1 MAMRI
6 TTSMTMNTYRYNLM
20 GSNVRVNDAMNK
32 MLTKRNFT
40 SYAEDPAAAAHAW
53 RIRRAFTKNNAY
65 IANNSDTFSR
75 YRIAYAAMDK
85 IKTDLANNDGL
96 KDAVLGNSDPLAAG
110 RYALG
115 SVVYNGA
122 ESVIQAINGAKYG
135 DHFVF
140 AGKDGLK
147 VPYSWSEDGKTLY
160 YRGVNVDAGGVP
172 VPKAEEMQEFTDAL
186 NTPMPPLGP
195 AETQEEYDARTENWN
210 AWKDYYS
217 HATNTKPEGEPP
229 AELKDA
235 LDGAL
240 KDIKDDPNTSDEE
253 KKVAQGWYDYYTHA
267 TNEKPDDPVPLWV
280 KTGDKDQYGY
290 PTEETIKARQA
301 AIDADATL
309 TPEQRTAMKAKDQ
322 EWLTYLKD
330 QSDLNRLKEMDD
342 EQTNVDLGLGLQE
355 DENGDVING
364 SVFNMALPGLRMLG
378 GYGVDE
384 DGDPRNLATLMKKY
398 AAVLERADPETGQ
411 WSGADRAEA
420 DRLLN
425 KINKTNNNVIKSYS
439 DDVAAS
445 AEFLETNGERLKDQG
460 YALNQERAA
469 IEDIDPADAI
479 SAFMY
484 DYTCYNAALKV
495 GTQILSQSLIDYM
508 N

>member
-32 MLTKRNFT
+32 MLTKRNFN
-40 SYAEDPAAAAHAW
+40 SYSEDPAAAAHAW

-96 KDAVLGNSDPLAAG
+96 KDAVLGNSDPLASG

-140 AGKDGLK
+140 AGKDGLN

-172 VPKAEEMQEFTDAL
+172 VPKAEEIPAFTQGLQTAL
-186 NTPMPPLGP
+186 NTV
-195 AETQEEYDARTENWN
+195 QN
-210 AWKDYYS
+210 ANGATDEDKANAQAWYDYYT
-217 HATNTKPEGEPP
+217 HKTDTKPEGTEPP
-229 AELKDA
+229 EFKVALDNA
-235 LDGAL
+235 LDG
-240 KDIKDDPNTSDEE
+240 IKNDPDATDDE
-253 KKVAQGWYDYYTHA
+253 KAVAQGWYDYYTHA
-267 TNEKPDDPVPLWV
+267 SEEIPDDAMPLWL
-280 KTGDKDQYGY
+280 KTGEKDQYGY

-309 TPEQRTAMKAKDQ
+309 TQDEKTAMKAKDQ

-330 QSDLNRLKEMDD
+330 QSDLNRLKEMDE

-355 DENGDVING
+355 DENGEIVNG

-411 WSGADRAEA
+411 WSEEDRAEA

-445 AEFLETNGERLKDQG
+445 AEFLETNGERLEDQG

-469 IEDIDPADAI
+469 IEDINPADAI
-479 SAFMY
+479 SAFLY

>member
-1 MAMRI
+1 M
-6 TTSMTMNTYRYNLM
+6 
-20 GSNVRVNDAMNK
+20 
-32 MLTKRNFT
+32 
-40 SYAEDPAAAAHAW
+40 
-53 RIRRAFTKNNAY
+53 
-65 IANNSDTFSR
+65 
-75 YRIAYAAMDK
+75 
-85 IKTDLANNDGL
+85 
-96 KDAVLGNSDPLAAG
+96 
-110 RYALG
+110 
-115 SVVYNGA
+115 
-122 ESVIQAINGAKYG
+122 
-135 DHFVF
+135 
-140 AGKDGLK
+140 
-147 VPYSWSEDGKTLY
+147 
-160 YRGVNVDAGGVP
+160 NVDAGGVP
-172 VPKAEEMQEFTDAL
+172 VPKAEEMPGFTNAL
-186 NTPMPPLGP
+186 NTAIP
-195 AETQEEYDARTENWN
+195 AQGATETQAEYDARVENWN

-217 HATNTKPEGEPP
+217 HETDTQPEGAPP
-229 AELKDA
+229 AELKKALDDA
-235 LDGAL
+235 LADVEQNGTA
-240 KDIKDDPNTSDEE
+240 EE
-253 KKVAQGWYDYYTHA
+253 KEVAKGWHDYYTHA
-267 TNEKPDDPVPLWV
+267 SEEIPDDPMPLWL
-280 KTGDKDQYGY
+280 KTGEKDQYGY

-301 AIDADATL
+301 AIDADVTL
-309 TPEQRTAMKAKDQ
+309 TQDEKTAMKAKDQ

-330 QSDLNRLKEMDD
+330 QSDLNRLKEMDE

-355 DENGDVING
+355 DENGEIVNG

-411 WSGADRAEA
+411 WSEEDRAEA

-445 AEFLETNGERLKDQG
+445 AEFLETNGERLEDQG

-469 IEDIDPADAI
+469 IEDINPADAI
-479 SAFMY
+479 SAFLY

>member
-32 MLTKRNFT
+32 VLTKRNFN
-40 SYAEDPAAAAHAW
+40 SYSEDPAAAAHAW

-96 KDAVLGNSDPLAAG
+96 KDAVLGNSDPLASG

-140 AGKDGLK
+140 AGKDGLN

-172 VPKAEEMQEFTDAL
+172 VPKAEEMPGFTAGLSNALNALKNDPAATPESIANAEAWYDYYTHKTDA
-186 NTPMPPLGP
+186 
-195 AETQEEYDARTENWN
+195 
-210 AWKDYYS
+210 
-217 HATNTKPEGEPP
+217 KPEGTEPP
-229 AELKDA
+229 EFKGA
-235 LDGAL
+235 LDTMIATVN
-240 KDIKDDPNTSDEE
+240 KDPNATADE
-253 KKVAQGWYDYYTHA
+253 KKIAQGWYNYYTHA
-267 TNEKPDDPVPLWV
+267 TNEKPDDAMPLWL
-280 KTGDKDQYGY
+280 KTGEKDQYGY
-290 PTEETIKARQA
+290 PTEETINAQQKP
-301 AIDADATL
+301 L
-309 TPEQRTAMKAKDQ
+309 SEKDQ

-355 DENGDVING
+355 DENGEIVNG

-411 WSGADRAEA
+411 WSEEDRAEA

-445 AEFLETNGERLKDQG
+445 AEFLETNGERLEDQG

-469 IEDIDPADAI
+469 IEDINPADAI
-479 SAFMY
+479 SAFLY

>member
-32 MLTKRNFT
+32 VLTKRNFN
-40 SYAEDPAAAAHAW
+40 SYSEDPAAAAHAW

-96 KDAVLGNSDPLAAG
+96 KDAVLGNSDPLASG

-140 AGKDGLK
+140 AGKDGLN
-147 VPYSWSEDGKTLY
+147 VPYSWSDDGKTLY

-172 VPKAEEMQEFTDAL
+172 VPKAEEMPGFTAGLDKALSDAKTAAT
-186 NTPMPPLGP
+186 TPEGK
-195 AETQEEYDARTENWN
+195 QN
-210 AWKDYYS
+210 AQDWYDYYT
-217 HATNTKPEGEPP
+217 HKTDTKPEGAEPP
-229 AELKDA
+229 EFKGS
-235 LDGAL
+235 LDTMIATVN
-240 KDIKDDPNTSDEE
+240 KDPNATADE
-253 KKVAQGWYDYYTHA
+253 KKIAQGWYNYYTHA
-267 TNEKPDDPVPLWV
+267 TNEKPDDAMPLWL
-280 KTGDKDQYGY
+280 KTGEKDQYGY
-290 PTEETIKARQA
+290 PTEETINAQPKP
-301 AIDADATL
+301 L
-309 TPEQRTAMKAKDQ
+309 SEKDQ

-330 QSDLNRLKEMDD
+330 QSDLNRLKEMDE

-355 DENGDVING
+355 DENGEIVNG

-411 WSGADRAEA
+411 WSEEDRAEA

-445 AEFLETNGERLKDQG
+445 AEFLETNGERLEDQG

-469 IEDIDPADAI
+469 IEDINPADAI
-479 SAFMY
+479 SAFLY

>member
-32 MLTKRNFT
+32 VLTKRNFN
-40 SYAEDPAAAAHAW
+40 SYSEDPAAAAHAW

-96 KDAVLGNSDPLAAG
+96 KDAVLGNSDPLASG

-140 AGKDGLK
+140 AGKDGLN
-147 VPYSWSEDGKTLY
+147 VPYSWSDDGKTLY

-172 VPKAEEMQEFTDAL
+172 VPKAEEMPGFTAGLSGVLSGLQSAAGATVEDKA
-186 NTPMPPLGP
+186 
-195 AETQEEYDARTENWN
+195 N
-210 AWKDYYS
+210 AQAWYDYYTHKTS
-217 HATNTKPEGEPP
+217 TKPEGTEPP
-229 AELKDA
+229 EFKAA
-235 LDGAL
+235 LDKAL
-240 KDIKDDPNTSDEE
+240 GDIKADPNMSADEKE
-253 KKVAQGWYDYYTHA
+253 VAQGWYDYYTHA
-267 TNEKPDDPVPLWV
+267 TNEEPDDAMPLWL
-280 KTGDKDQYGY
+280 KTGEKDQYGY
-290 PTEETIKARQA
+290 PTEETIKARQD
-301 AIDADATL
+301 AIDADPAL
-309 TPEQRTAMKAKDQ
+309 TQDEKTAMKAKDE

-330 QSDLNRLKEMDD
+330 QSDLNRLKEMDE

-355 DENGDVING
+355 DENGEIVNG

-411 WSGADRAEA
+411 WSEEDRAEA

-445 AEFLETNGERLKDQG
+445 AEFLETNGERLEDQG

-469 IEDIDPADAI
+469 IEDINPADAI
-479 SAFMY
+479 SAFLY

>member
-32 MLTKRNFT
+32 VLTKRNFN
-40 SYAEDPAAAAHAW
+40 SYSEDPAAAAHAW

-96 KDAVLGNSDPLAAG
+96 KDAVLGNSDPLASG

-140 AGKDGLK
+140 AGKDGLN
-147 VPYSWSEDGKTLY
+147 VPYSWSDDGKTLY

-172 VPKAEEMQEFTDAL
+172 VPKAEAPAGMVAALTKTAEPTQNPGETDADFAARL
-186 NTPMPPLGP
+186 
-195 AETQEEYDARTENWN
+195 EEWNNEN

-217 HATNTKPEGEPP
+217 HATNTKPEGTPP
-229 AELKDA
+229 KALTDELDKLKFANPQTDAEK
-235 LDGAL
+235 
-240 KDIKDDPNTSDEE
+240 IS
-253 KKVAQGWYDYYTHA
+253 QGWYDYYTHA
-267 TNEKPDDPVPLWV
+267 SEEIPDDAMPLWL
-280 KTGDKDQYGY
+280 KTGEKDQYGY
-290 PTEETIKARQA
+290 PTQETI
-301 AIDADATL
+301 DAHGKL
-309 TPEQRTAMKAKDQ
+309 SAKDE

-330 QSDLNRLKEMDD
+330 QSDLNRLKEMDE

-355 DENGDVING
+355 DENGEIVNG

-411 WSGADRAEA
+411 WSEADRAEA

-445 AEFLETNGERLKDQG
+445 AEFLETNGERLEDQG

-469 IEDIDPADAI
+469 IEDINPADAI
-479 SAFMY
+479 SAFLY

>member
-32 MLTKRNFT
+32 VLTKRNFN

-96 KDAVLGNSDPLAAG
+96 KDAVLGNNDPLAAG

-172 VPKAEEMQEFTDAL
+172 VPKAEEMPGFTVGLSNAL
-186 NTPMPPLGP
+186 DDLKNAPGATDEDIAN
-195 AETQEEYDARTENWN
+195 AE
-210 AWKDYYS
+210 AWYDYY
-217 HATNTKPEGEPP
+217 TQKTDTKPEGPEPP
-229 AELKDA
+229 GFKGA
-235 LDGAL
+235 LDKMIATVNQ
-240 KDIKDDPNTSDEE
+240 DTNATEDE
-253 KKVAQGWYDYYTHA
+253 KRIAQGWYDYYTHK
-267 TNEKPDDPVPLWV
+267 TEKEPDDAVPLWI

-290 PTEETIKARQA
+290 PTQETI
-301 AIDADATL
+301 DAQKPLSD
-309 TPEQRTAMKAKDQ
+309 KDQ
-322 EWLTYLKD
+322 EW
-330 QSDLNRLKEMDD
+330 
-342 EQTNVDLGLGLQE
+342 
-355 DENGDVING
+355 
-364 SVFNMALPGLRMLG
+364 
-378 GYGVDE
+378 
-384 DGDPRNLATLMKKY
+384 
-398 AAVLERADPETGQ
+398 
-411 WSGADRAEA
+411 
-420 DRLLN
+420 
-425 KINKTNNNVIKSYS
+425 
-439 DDVAAS
+439 
-445 AEFLETNGERLKDQG
+445 
-460 YALNQERAA
+460 
-469 IEDIDPADAI
+469 
-479 SAFMY
+479 
-484 DYTCYNAALKV
+484 
-495 GTQILSQSLIDYM
+495 
-508 N
+508 

>member
-32 MLTKRNFT
+32 VLTKRNFN
-40 SYAEDPAAAAHAW
+40 SYSEDPAAAAHAW

-96 KDAVLGNSDPLAAG
+96 KDAVLGNSDPLASG

-140 AGKDGLK
+140 AGKDGLN

-172 VPKAEEMQEFTDAL
+172 VPKAEAPAGMVTALTKTAEPTKNPGESDADFATRL
-186 NTPMPPLGP
+186 EAWNN
-195 AETQEEYDARTENWN
+195 EN

-217 HATNTKPEGEPP
+217 HATNTKPEGTPP
-229 AELKDA
+229 QALTDELNNLKFANPQTDAEK
-235 LDGAL
+235 
-240 KDIKDDPNTSDEE
+240 IS
-253 KKVAQGWYDYYTHA
+253 QGWYDYYTHA
-267 TNEKPDDPVPLWV
+267 TNEEPDDAMPLWL
-280 KTGDKDQYGY
+280 KTGEKDQYGY
-290 PTEETIKARQA
+290 PTEETIKAKEAQGA
-301 AIDADATL
+301 LSD
-309 TPEQRTAMKAKDQ
+309 KDQ

-330 QSDLNRLKEMDD
+330 QSDLNRLKEMDE

-355 DENGDVING
+355 DENGEIVNG

-411 WSGADRAEA
+411 WSEADRAEA

-445 AEFLETNGERLKDQG
+445 AEFLETNGERLEDQG

-469 IEDIDPADAI
+469 IEDINPADAI
-479 SAFMY
+479 SAFLY

>member
-32 MLTKRNFT
+32 VLTKRNFN
-40 SYAEDPAAAAHAW
+40 SYSEDPAAAAHAW

-96 KDAVLGNSDPLAAG
+96 KDAVLGNSDPLASG

-140 AGKDGLK
+140 AGKDGLN

-172 VPKAEEMQEFTDAL
+172 VPKAEKIPGFTTAL
-186 NTPMPPLGP
+186 SGTLTTLQGNATT
-195 AETQEEYDARTENWN
+195 AEDKQNIQD
-210 AWKDYYS
+210 
-217 HATNTKPEGEPP
+217 
-229 AELKDA
+229 
-235 LDGAL
+235 
-240 KDIKDDPNTSDEE
+240 
-253 KKVAQGWYDYYTHA
+253 WYDYYTHA
-267 TNEKPDDPVPLWV
+267 SEEIPDDPMPLWL
-280 KTGDKDQYGY
+280 KTGEKDQYGY
-290 PTEETIKARQA
+290 PTQETI
-301 AIDADATL
+301 DAQKPL
-309 TPEQRTAMKAKDQ
+309 SAKDE

-330 QSDLNRLKEMDD
+330 QSDLNRLKEMDE

-355 DENGDVING
+355 DENGEIVNG

-411 WSGADRAEA
+411 WSEEDRAEA

-445 AEFLETNGERLKDQG
+445 AEFLETNGERLEDQG

-469 IEDIDPADAI
+469 IEDINPADAI
-479 SAFMY
+479 SAFLY

>member
-32 MLTKRNFT
+32 VLTKRNFN
-40 SYAEDPAAAAHAW
+40 SYSEDPAAAAHAW

-96 KDAVLGNSDPLAAG
+96 KDAVLGNSDPLASG

-140 AGKDGLK
+140 AGKDGLN
-147 VPYSWSEDGKTLY
+147 VPYSWSDDGKTLY

-172 VPKAEEMQEFTDAL
+172 VPKAEEMPGFTNAL
-186 NTPMPPLGP
+186 NTAIP
-195 AETQEEYDARTENWN
+195 AQGATETQAEYDARVENWN

-217 HATNTKPEGEPP
+217 HETDTQPEGAPP
-229 AELKDA
+229 AELKKALDDA
-235 LDGAL
+235 LADVEQNGTA
-240 KDIKDDPNTSDEE
+240 EE
-253 KKVAQGWYDYYTHA
+253 KEVAKGWHDYYTHA
-267 TNEKPDDPVPLWV
+267 SEEIPDDPMPLWL
-280 KTGDKDQYGY
+280 KTGEKDQYGY

-309 TPEQRTAMKAKDQ
+309 TQDEKTAMKAKDQ

-330 QSDLNRLKEMDD
+330 QSDLNRLKEMDE

-355 DENGDVING
+355 DENGEIVNG

-411 WSGADRAEA
+411 WSEEDRAEA

-445 AEFLETNGERLKDQG
+445 AEFLETNGERLEDQG
-460 YALNQERAA
+460 YALNQ
-469 IEDIDPADAI
+469 D
-479 SAFMY
+479 
-484 DYTCYNAALKV
+484 
-495 GTQILSQSLIDYM
+495 
-508 N
+508 

>member
-32 MLTKRNFT
+32 VLTKRNFN
-40 SYAEDPAAAAHAW
+40 SYSEDPAAAAHAW

-96 KDAVLGNSDPLAAG
+96 KDAVLGNSDPLASG

-140 AGKDGLK
+140 AGKDGLN
-147 VPYSWSEDGKTLY
+147 VPYSWSDDGKTLY

-172 VPKAEEMQEFTDAL
+172 VPKAEKMPGFTNAL
-186 NTPMPPLGP
+186 NTAIP
-195 AETQEEYDARTENWN
+195 AQGATETQAEYDARVENWN

-217 HATNTKPEGEPP
+217 HETDTQPEGAPP
-229 AELKDA
+229 AELKKALDDA
-235 LDGAL
+235 LADVEQNGTA
-240 KDIKDDPNTSDEE
+240 EE
-253 KKVAQGWYDYYTHA
+253 KEVAKGWHDYYTHA
-267 TNEKPDDPVPLWV
+267 SEEIPDDPMPLWL
-280 KTGDKDQYGY
+280 KTGEKDQYGY

-309 TPEQRTAMKAKDQ
+309 TQDERTAMKAKDQ

-330 QSDLNRLKEMDD
+330 QSDLNRLKEMDE

-355 DENGDVING
+355 DENGEIVNG

-411 WSGADRAEA
+411 WSEEDRAEA

-445 AEFLETNGERLKDQG
+445 AEFLETNGERLEDQG

-469 IEDIDPADAI
+469 IEDINPADAI
-479 SAFMY
+479 SAFLY

>member
-32 MLTKRNFT
+32 VLTKRNFN
-40 SYAEDPAAAAHAW
+40 SYSEDPAAAAHAW

-96 KDAVLGNSDPLAAG
+96 KDAVLGNSDPLASG

-140 AGKDGLK
+140 AGKDGLN
-147 VPYSWSEDGKTLY
+147 VPYSWSDDGKTLY

-172 VPKAEEMQEFTDAL
+172 VPKAEEIPGFTTAL
-186 NTPMPPLGP
+186 SGTLTTLQGNATT
-195 AETQEEYDARTENWN
+195 AEDKQNIQDWY
-210 AWKDYYS
+210 DYYTHKTS
-217 HATNTKPEGEPP
+217 TKPEGTEPP
-229 AELKDA
+229 EFKAA
-235 LDGAL
+235 LDKAL
-240 KDIKDDPNTSDEE
+240 SDIKADPNMSADEKE
-253 KKVAQGWYDYYTHA
+253 VAQGWYDYYTHA
-267 TNEKPDDPVPLWV
+267 SEEIPDDPMPLWL
-280 KTGDKDQYGY
+280 KTGEKDQYGY
-290 PTEETIKARQA
+290 PTQETIDKRKADQGGQLS
-301 AIDADATL
+301 D
-309 TPEQRTAMKAKDQ
+309 KDQ

-330 QSDLNRLKEMDD
+330 QSDLNRLKEMDE

-355 DENGDVING
+355 DENGEIVNG

-411 WSGADRAEA
+411 WSEADRAEA

-445 AEFLETNGERLKDQG
+445 AEFLETNGERLEDQG

-469 IEDIDPADAI
+469 IEDINPADAI
-479 SAFMY
+479 SAFLY